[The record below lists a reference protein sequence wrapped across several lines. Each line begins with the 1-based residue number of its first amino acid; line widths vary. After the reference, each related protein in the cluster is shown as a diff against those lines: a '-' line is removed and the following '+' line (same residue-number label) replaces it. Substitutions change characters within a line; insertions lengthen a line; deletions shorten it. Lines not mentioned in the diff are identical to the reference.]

1 MVAERELVR
10 QAAAQASIPIDVSE
24 LDTAGDAV
32 ATGELLARQS
42 FDGVFFDSRIAK
54 PARLEL
60 LSAIRAAASRP
71 LAVLIGAA
79 AIKTREVLTDGLE
92 VDSTLAKPIDL
103 KEARDLI
110 DCCVRARLPKRV
122 LIVDDSSTVRS
133 VIRKVLQASRF
144 KLEAEEAE
152 EGSVAIERAK
162 KQRFDLVFL
171 DCQMPGIDGFAA
183 LGILKSAHPDMKVVM
198 ITGTRDA
205 RIGTAP
211 APKAPRTSSSCRSS
225 PKTSTPY
232 SAGCSA

>member
-1 MVAERELVR
+1 VVAERELVR

-71 LAVLIGAA
+71 LAVLICAA

-110 DCCVRARLPKRV
+110 DCCVRARLP
-122 LIVDDSSTVRS
+122 S
-133 VIRKVLQASRF
+133 
-144 KLEAEEAE
+144 
-152 EGSVAIERAK
+152 
-162 KQRFDLVFL
+162 
-171 DCQMPGIDGFAA
+171 GF
-183 LGILKSAHPDMKVVM
+183 
-198 ITGTRDA
+198 
-205 RIGTAP
+205 
-211 APKAPRTSSSCRSS
+211 
-225 PKTSTPY
+225 
-232 SAGCSA
+232 

>member
-1 MVAERELVR
+1 
-10 QAAAQASIPIDVSE
+10 
-24 LDTAGDAV
+24 
-32 ATGELLARQS
+32 
-42 FDGVFFDSRIAK
+42 
-54 PARLEL
+54 
-60 LSAIRAAASRP
+60 
-71 LAVLIGAA
+71 
-79 AIKTREVLTDGLE
+79 
-92 VDSTLAKPIDL
+92 
-103 KEARDLI
+103 
-110 DCCVRARLPKRV
+110 LPKRV

-211 APKAPRTSSSCRSS
+211 APKAPRTSSSSRSS